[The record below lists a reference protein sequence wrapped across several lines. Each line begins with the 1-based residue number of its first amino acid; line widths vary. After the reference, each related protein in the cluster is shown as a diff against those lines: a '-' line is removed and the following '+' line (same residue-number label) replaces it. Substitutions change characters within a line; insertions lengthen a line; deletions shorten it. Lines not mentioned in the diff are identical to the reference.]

1 MTEVA
6 VSSGEALASQ
16 ATEILFN
23 RGTLVDL
30 YIGKPTFQ
38 RKLRPD
44 SLLLADVIDEAALQL
59 GNKRLMP
66 KKALELHV
74 TLEGKARTALSD
86 RSLEFPISGARF
98 VTYAALPALLKRL
111 QDLRRQWNLAT
122 EAFLLNYLELRDQQL
137 VVLDDQTEGLMR
149 KQLELM
155 PKADVA
161 HRSAELLEWQDTER
175 AATRKLYPPVNEVPS
190 SFRFSWRMFK
200 VSALEGGADK
210 MGFLDPEEIVRA
222 QDQMRAD
229 LQHWVRTAI
238 VEAHKALGDTA
249 KQARELFEKQNKLHP
264 KNLRPLFE
272 AFETFN
278 AIDFTGRSDW
288 RKQIEEAKSKFIQR
302 DPEGNIDMELTASVI
317 NSTSHASDEFKKLLS
332 SIGTLAVEQT
342 AIEAGLASLTKVGE
356 FKRLIEV

>member
-1 MTEVA
+1 MPNEGEV
-6 VSSGEALASQ
+6 LAGR

-23 RGTLVDL
+23 RGTLLDL
-30 YIGKPTFQ
+30 YIGRPTFQ
-38 RKLRPD
+38 RKLRPS

-74 TLEGKARTALSD
+74 TLEGKARTALAD

-98 VTYAALPALLKRL
+98 VTYAALPGLLRRL
-111 QDLRRQWNLAT
+111 QELRSQWNLAT
-122 EAFLLNYLELRDQQL
+122 EAFLMNYLELRDQQL
-137 VVLDDQTEGLMR
+137 IVLDDQTEGLMR
-149 KQLELM
+149 KQLEML
-155 PKADVA
+155 PKGDVA
-161 HRSAELLEWQDTER
+161 HRSQELLEWQDAER
-175 AATRKLYPPVNEVPS
+175 AATRELYPPVEEIPG
-190 SFRFSWRMFK
+190 SFRFTWRMFK
-200 VSALEGGADK
+200 VSALEGGTGTA
-210 MGFLDPEEIVRA
+210 GVLDPAELEQA
-222 QDQMRAD
+222 QHQMRAD
-229 LQHWVRTAI
+229 LQTWVRTAI
-238 VEAHKALGDTA
+238 VEAHKALGETA
-249 KQARELFEKQNKLHP
+249 KQARELFEKQNKLNP

-288 RKQIEEAKSKFIQR
+288 RKQIEEAKSKFIMK
-302 DPEGNIDMELTASVI
+302 DAEGNIDMEKTASAI
-317 NSTSHASDEFKKLLS
+317 NSTSHASDEFKKLLG